1 MSASGS
7 RVTPIERERHVGAG
21 GPSSKGR
28 PLVEVRRADQK
39 VESQG
44 LQEAS
49 KSCAALF
56 VMLVWLVPSAFIT

>member
-1 MSASGS
+1 MHASVSGL
-7 RVTPIERERHVGAG
+7 TPIERERHVGAG

-28 PLVEVRRADQK
+28 PLVELRRADQK

-49 KSCAALF
+49 KSCAAF
-56 VMLVWLVPSAFIT
+56 IVMLVWLVPLAFIT